1 MCHDVIKV
9 PNFFF
14 ESIFVLKNRALFS
27 IEKKK
32 NFSFL
37 WTKKNKMTEK
47 INNQTSAATT
57 NVDPITPS
65 FDHKF
70 KLMMLGR
77 ACNLEYQS

>member
-1 MCHDVIKV
+1 
-9 PNFFF
+9 
-14 ESIFVLKNRALFS
+14 
-27 IEKKK
+27 
-32 NFSFL
+32 
-37 WTKKNKMTEK
+37 MTEK

-77 ACNLEYQS
+77 VCNPEYQS